1 MTHWEQTDYN
11 NNNNNDNKM
20 GHAVKK
26 GLATVVTKIV
36 Q

>member
-1 MTHWEQTDYN
+1 MTHWEQTDY

>member
-11 NNNNNDNKM
+11 NNNNNKM

-26 GLATVVTKIV
+26 ELATVVTKIV